1 MVVDINQVREY
12 FYSLSLPKYLCY
24 DNTYMPPYTC
34 IMNRHIGYKKGINSD
49 INLLEL
55 EDERR
60 RDLMLSNP
68 ESFVPDKKYP
78 CFGDFLYYDIDEDD
92 ERDFTGEK
100 FSYYRHVFIGRVYK
114 KPIHSCSGNFT
125 WLTKEQLEEHID
137 YCRRIFEIKYY
148 VKIRELSDSFIILLD
163 LCDLN
168 LLQIKLLL
176 FWTRYVIEAPSNL
189 AIIDAYLLKDMYPEE
204 EELYNL
210 LILTSRYQYYFNS
223 SAINTDQCISIFG
236 SFITRKLLVEK
247 IHSKEKYNNHVSC
260 LFLRGGKNLDFDNS
274 SPYKFNIGDVKICR
288 GNNFNFKGW
297 FSQEGLDDRFS
308 IYSKLYDWYKNLEIK

>member
-12 FYSLSLPKYLCY
+12 FYSLSLPKYTCY
-24 DNTYMPPYTC
+24 DNTYMPSYTC
-34 IMNRHIGYKKGINSD
+34 RMDRRIGHKKGIDSD

-60 RDLMLSNP
+60 RDLMLPNP
-68 ESFVPDKKYP
+68 ESFVPDRKYP
-78 CFGDFLYYDIDEDD
+78 CFGNFLYYDVDEN
-92 ERDFTGEK
+92 EECDFIGEK

-137 YCRRIFEIKYY
+137 YCKRIFEIKYY
-148 VKIRELSDSFIILLD
+148 VKIRELPDSFIILLD

-168 LLQIKLLL
+168 LLQVKLLL

-204 EELYNL
+204 ELYNL

-223 SAINTDQCISIFG
+223 SSINADQCISVFG

-247 IHSKEKYNNHVSC
+247 IHSKETNNSVSC
-260 LFLRGGKNLDFDNS
+260 LFLREGKNLNFDKS
-274 SPYKFNIGDVKICR
+274 SPYKFDIGSVKVCR
-288 GNNFNFKGW
+288 GNSFNFKGW
-297 FSQEGLDDRFS
+297 FSQESLDDRFNVY
-308 IYSKLYDWYKNLEIK
+308 YSKLYDWYKNLEIK